1 MISPRSLDTNILY
14 LCGEVTHNLHRALT
28 VAFRKRG
35 IAVTVEQFSVLA
47 LLFYKDG
54 INQQEISARL
64 NRDKT
69 TITRIISNMERDK
82 MIVRMTD
89 KADTRGKLVFLT
101 RKGTTI
107 QRRAI
112 EQAGA
117 LYMKALSGVGRN
129 ELKECVRVLNNLIL
143 NINEAT

>member
-1 MISPRSLDTNILY
+1 M
-14 LCGEVTHNLHRALT
+14 
-28 VAFRKRG
+28 K
-35 IAVTVEQFSVLA
+35 
-47 LLFYKDG
+47 
-54 INQQEISARL
+54 
-64 NRDKT
+64 DKT
-69 TITRIISNMERDK
+69 
-82 MIVRMTD
+82 
-89 KADTRGKLVFLT
+89 DTRGKLVFLT